1 MVRKVFE
8 VRGDYDLG
16 SSCDG
21 CGHEVLVVG
30 IRQTDRGDE
39 SGTGPADDLEAL
51 PESRGKERRPSLGQ
65 SAVVPLLHELAR
77 LYVLYLLDVGL
88 GENKSIRVEGDQ

>member
-8 VRGDYDLG
+8 VRGDYHLG

-39 SGTGPADDLEAL
+39 SGTGPADDLEVF
-51 PESRGKERRPSLGQ
+51 PELRGEERRPSLGQ
-65 SAVVPLLHELAR
+65 CAVVPLLHELAR
-77 LYVLYLLDVGL
+77 LYVLDLLDIGL
-88 GENKSIRVEGDQ
+88 GQDQTI

>member
-39 SGTGPADDLEAL
+39 SGTGPADDLEVL
-51 PESRGKERRPSLGQ
+51 PELRGEERCPSLGQ
-65 SAVVPLLHELAR
+65 FAVVPLLHELAR
-77 LYVLYLLDVGL
+77 LYVLDLLDIGL
-88 GENKSIRVEGDQ
+88 GQDQTI